1 MDLVNGEGG
10 DAPSPLPLSLPPPPA
25 SHLLTSHSHHHH
37 HHHHL
42 PPTASQHQLSGSSRT
57 WYEPVTTPS
66 SLQQPTS
73 ASVSEADIEAYF
85 KPSAAAAYFS
95 QTMQGIG
102 AYSVVSQG
110 KTSRGSLHSDN
121 AA

>member
-1 MDLVNGEGG
+1 MDLINGEGSE
-10 DAPSPLPLSLPPPPA
+10 APSLLPLPLPPPPA
-25 SHLLTSHSHHHH
+25 SHLLASHSHHHH

-42 PPTASQHQLSGSSRT
+42 PPSASQHQLSGSSRT
-57 WYEPVTTPS
+57 WYEPVTGAS
-66 SLQQPTS
+66 SLQQP
-73 ASVSEADIEAYF
+73 ASEADIEAYF

-110 KTSRGSLHSDN
+110 KTSGHFIQITPLV
-121 AA
+121 